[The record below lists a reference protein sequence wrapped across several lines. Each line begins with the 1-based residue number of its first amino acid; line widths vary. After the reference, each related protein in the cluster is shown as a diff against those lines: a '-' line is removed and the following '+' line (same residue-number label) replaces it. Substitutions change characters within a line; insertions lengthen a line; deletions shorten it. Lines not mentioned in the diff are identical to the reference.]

1 MARHLHLWRDFVRHL
16 LSSRGIIGAV
26 DRAVVGDTCKAWAT
40 CTEHADLQGAKDARG
55 RQARHH
61 TFYITLTQKISL
73 ADDPEWEACVY
84 ERGTCAG
91 ATARVVRGQTVR
103 QRLTAQ
109 RIAHLTPS
117 QGLASLLA
125 DGTDRRDL
133 PGLRTVEAARR
144 RLKAVRAKRRGDAK
158 AHCSPT
164 VLRLVVEAR
173 NSSNSGVHY
182 RALQTEGVAATVF
195 ILEEEVRAIR
205 KWVDEGGSLI
215 WSEDA
220 TYKMNCSGWCLS
232 TIACPALHL
241 TGGLWRTTELSLG
254 HAWTPKESAAFC
266 GDIKEA
272 ILGIY
277 EERGLD
283 LRRHVQAAFY
293 DNSPA
298 QRAAH
303 RAQLQ
308 GVPYRRDLRHQVAAC
323 RRRKGPLSRGL
334 SAWAQKSAFYPP
346 LVFDLAAQALLDRLR
361 VKEEYDWMS
370 YLTDVAFSKQG
381 QLWSAEWQC
390 CIAVARPGFTPAS
403 VGQSKESQWAAL
415 KRCTGNL
422 ANTDLATAA
431 PEVELA
437 LRALM
442 HERNTQAGGD
452 LVATL
457 RSAPDR
463 PAHQLLSGSSRP
475 ASRAEDSMGHQQW
488 AKSAWQFAQ
497 RAPWNFHRIDQELM
511 DFDRHYVMWKYEPSH
526 QVDQKTAEAFAAF
539 MRAET
544 KPEILCAAKKL
555 HIVKDDGSVSLA
567 MLEEIV
573 QELVLVSRP
582 RTKRVQQ
589 EDCWGLP
596 YLCSCSTFACRGQCE
611 HDLFVQWIEGTGAV
625 EFHSLQDFTR
635 TDKVIKCMP
644 QPAGRPCDAP
654 GAWETIQAV
663 QQKRDKARAKAAQK
677 KRKAR
682 AAQSAA
688 EDAIWTPR
696 KAAKTEEADKT
707 VAGMLAGLTHAA
719 FMRHYEA
726 LIKVGK
732 AKMPLGEALASGVAK
747 AVHAL
752 HGDA

>member
-1 MARHLHLWRDFVRHL
+1 
-16 LSSRGIIGAV
+16 
-26 DRAVVGDTCKAWAT
+26 
-40 CTEHADLQGAKDARG
+40 
-55 RQARHH
+55 
-61 TFYITLTQKISL
+61 
-73 ADDPEWEACVY
+73 
-84 ERGTCAG
+84 
-91 ATARVVRGQTVR
+91 
-103 QRLTAQ
+103 
-109 RIAHLTPS
+109 
-117 QGLASLLA
+117 
-125 DGTDRRDL
+125 
-133 PGLRTVEAARR
+133 
-144 RLKAVRAKRRGDAK
+144 
-158 AHCSPT
+158 
-164 VLRLVVEAR
+164 
-173 NSSNSGVHY
+173 
-182 RALQTEGVAATVF
+182 
-195 ILEEEVRAIR
+195 
-205 KWVDEGGSLI
+205 
-215 WSEDA
+215 
-220 TYKMNCSGWCLS
+220 
-232 TIACPALHL
+232 
-241 TGGLWRTTELSLG
+241 
-254 HAWTPKESAAFC
+254 
-266 GDIKEA
+266 
-272 ILGIY
+272 
-277 EERGLD
+277 
-283 LRRHVQAAFY
+283 
-293 DNSPA
+293 
-298 QRAAH
+298 
-303 RAQLQ
+303 
-308 GVPYRRDLRHQVAAC
+308 
-323 RRRKGPLSRGL
+323 
-334 SAWAQKSAFYPP
+334 
-346 LVFDLAAQALLDRLR
+346 
-361 VKEEYDWMS
+361 
-370 YLTDVAFSKQG
+370 
-381 QLWSAEWQC
+381 
-390 CIAVARPGFTPAS
+390 
-403 VGQSKESQWAAL
+403 
-415 KRCTGNL
+415 
-422 ANTDLATAA
+422 
-431 PEVELA
+431 
-437 LRALM
+437 
-442 HERNTQAGGD
+442 
-452 LVATL
+452 
-457 RSAPDR
+457 
-463 PAHQLLSGSSRP
+463 
-475 ASRAEDSMGHQQW
+475 MGHQQW

-596 YLCSCSTFACRGQCE
+596 YVCSCSTFACRGQCE

-752 HGDA
+752 HGDARTGPNVHEVVCECWKLLLLACTGSVGSRLITRSRRFDWDFFFCSGLGAHQLNKARVELDCFLPGPLLRQRCLPGNSWMDGSGKRMKRKLPAVLHRPARSDAALAKSRRSPFLAWHNASSRASSVCKKNVDLALACRLIRSCIGVARKATSTVCNGPQNVLELERTSSCYHLAQCQQQSLRCLQ